1 MLQNQNMV
9 YNITKNMK
17 AILIKNELI
26 FPTNFMLIGEN
37 WVSNPTDEQLTSE
50 GFKNVT
56 YQEVDEVIEP
66 YAETETQIIVFTQK
80 YVESES
86 TEIV

>member
-1 MLQNQNMV
+1 MHA
-9 YNITKNMK
+9 K
-17 AILIKNELI
+17 LINGQLAYS
-26 FPTNFMLIGEN
+26 TNFEKIGEN
-37 WVSNPTDEQLTSE
+37 WVSNPTDEQLLQV
-50 GFKNVT
+50 GFKELI

-86 TEIV
+86 TETV

>member
-1 MLQNQNMV
+1 M
-9 YNITKNMK
+9 THAK
-17 AILIKNELI
+17 LINGQLTYS
-26 FPTNFMLIGEN
+26 TNFEKIGEN
-37 WVSNPTDEQLTSE
+37 WVSNPTNEQLIE
-50 GFKNVT
+50 AGFKELI

-80 YVESES
+80 YVESEN